1 MVPVL
6 LYKLCGARTILNTI
20 IQSLTPYNS
29 MLNMSLVKHSV
40 TDLTKGRAPNVVE
53 WGERQERTFVQI
65 KNILSKE
72 PILKLPDLER
82 PFIVQTDAS
91 DESLGAC
98 LLQEY
103 DGVKHPMMFASKKL
117 LPREQNYSVSERE
130 ALAII
135 WAVNKFHRFLYIVHF
150 VLESDHRPLEYL
162 QSTHSRNP
170 RLMRWSLALQP
181 YHYTVRYIS
190 GSQNVVA
197 DYLSRC

>member
-1 MVPVL
+1 MGR
-6 LYKLCGARTILNTI
+6 KARE
-20 IQSLTPYNS
+20 
-29 MLNMSLVKHSV
+29 
-40 TDLTKGRAPNVVE
+40 G
-53 WGERQERTFVQI
+53 FVQI

-103 DGVKHPMMFASKKL
+103 DGVKHPVMFASKKL
-117 LPREQNYSVSERE
+117 LPRGQNYSVSERE

-135 WAVNKFHRFLYIVHF
+135 WAVNKFHRFLYGVHF

-181 YHYTVRYIS
+181 YHYTVCYIS

>member
-1 MVPVL
+1 M
-6 LYKLCGARTILNTI
+6 
-20 IQSLTPYNS
+20 
-29 MLNMSLVKHSV
+29 
-40 TDLTKGRAPNVVE
+40 
-53 WGERQERTFVQI
+53 
-65 KNILSKE
+65 SKE

-91 DESLGAC
+91 DDNLGAC
-98 LLQEY
+98 LIQEY
-103 DGVKHPMMFASKKL
+103 DGVKHPVMFASKKL

-135 WAVNKFHRFLYIVHF
+135 WAVNKFHRFLYGVHF
-150 VLESDHRPLEYL
+150 ILESDHRPLEYL
-162 QSTHSRNP
+162 QSTHSKNP